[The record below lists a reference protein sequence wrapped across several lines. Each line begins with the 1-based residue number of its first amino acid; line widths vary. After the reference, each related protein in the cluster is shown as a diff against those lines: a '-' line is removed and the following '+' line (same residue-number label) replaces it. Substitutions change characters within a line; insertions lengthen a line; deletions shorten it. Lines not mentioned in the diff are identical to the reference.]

1 MAPKVKR
8 QTRKKG
14 MSKISWNGVLYT
26 KKVFLTTMH
35 RENPDVVYWRMKGD
49 TQVRPGK
56 IKKDDLEGWM
66 QFSGAHF
73 V

>member
-1 MAPKVKR
+1 MPPKPKQR
-8 QTRKKG
+8 TRKR

-26 KKVFLTTMH
+26 KNLFLTTMH

-49 TQVRPGK
+49 KIVTPGK
-56 IKKDDLEGWM
+56 IKKTDLEGWM